1 MKKLKW
7 TIDLGSEP
15 SQLHGDGLALLE
27 QEAVKCAA
35 AKSLQ
40 IHLVFI
46 IPELIQGV
54 WTDWKRETE
63 TERAKC
69 KLETDA
75 F

>member
-1 MKKLKW
+1 MKKLNW

-15 SQLHGDGLALLE
+15 SQLHSDGLALLE

-54 WTDWKRETE
+54 WTDWKRDGDKEQN
-63 TERAKC
+63 AN
-69 KLETDA
+69 
-75 F
+75 